1 MQPVSLKQWSQEWPI
16 VSKLTFKEQIE
27 TYWFLAKNSVKLG
40 NFKAFYIAFLTKS
53 LIYSLPEARP
63 SIKDSGQDFFRSEVK
78 ELYKSNIWSTG
89 HLTSCVHLSIWVLS
103 NLFFFSVLLDDKV
116 PEGVEPRFWEEE
128 GFYVGKPPQVS
139 PANLNIMENRIM
151 DANQVCALLSQVVI
165 LTCTSQQSVE
175 S

>member
-1 MQPVSLKQWSQEWPI
+1 M
-16 VSKLTFKEQIE
+16 
-27 TYWFLAKNSVKLG
+27 
-40 NFKAFYIAFLTKS
+40 
-53 LIYSLPEARP
+53 
-63 SIKDSGQDFFRSEVK
+63 
-78 ELYKSNIWSTG
+78 
-89 HLTSCVHLSIWVLS
+89 
-103 NLFFFSVLLDDKV
+103 